1 MQNSGSDRGIISYG
15 AYVPYYRLQRSAI
28 TAALGTGGGRGT
40 RSVAS
45 YDEDATSMAVEASR
59 IALRNS
65 ALGNS
70 ALGNSAPK
78 SGATQNASI
87 VPDSIYF
94 ASATPPYLDKTNA
107 TAIHAALDLPSRV
120 FAGDVGGSPRS
131 VNAALRSALDGSRP
145 TLVVA
150 SDVRS
155 GRPGSSDESNTG
167 DAAVAWLIGSDD
179 DGPVIASWRGGA
191 SATAEFLD
199 RWRQPEWNYS
209 RVWEERF
216 GEHAYLPLV
225 TEAAEAA
232 FKECQIDPSEV
243 DSVVVTGLHA
253 RSVRGAARAAGVD
266 GAKIASDMTDVVGNT
281 GTPHAGLVLSA
292 VLDDA
297 KPGTTIMVIH
307 LADGVDVGFYTT
319 TDAIA
324 EHHSDRPVA
333 VQVEQTDDSLAY
345 NTFLTWRGF
354 LDREPPRRPDPEPPA
369 APPSLRSQRWKYGF
383 VGSQDQSTGA
393 VHLPPHR
400 VSVKGGAVDEME
412 SIPMADVEAT
422 VVTFTIDRLAYSLS
436 PPVIAVV
443 IDFDGGGRFQCQL
456 TDANPDDVKIGDRV
470 AMTFRRLGTANGIH
484 NYFWKARPVAAT

>member
-1 MQNSGSDRGIISYG
+1 MQNGANDRGILAYG
-15 AYVPYYRLQRSAI
+15 AYLPYYRLEKAAI
-28 TAALGTGGGRGT
+28 TAALGSGGGRGT

-45 YDEDATSMAVEASR
+45 YDEDATSMAVEACR
-59 IALRNS
+59 LTLRDS
-65 ALGNS
+65 DV
-70 ALGNSAPK
+70 
-78 SGATQNASI
+78 T
-87 VPDSIYF
+87 PDSVYF

-107 TAIHAALDLPSRV
+107 NAIHAALDLPSRV

-131 VNAALRSALDGSRP
+131 VNAALRSALDASRP

-155 GRPGSSDESNTG
+155 GRPGSSDEANTG
-167 DAAVAWLIGSDD
+167 DAAVAWLIGSEE

-232 FKECQIDPSEV
+232 FKECQIDPADV
-243 DSVVVTGLHA
+243 DVVVLTGLHA
-253 RSVRGAARAAGVD
+253 RAVRGAARAAGVE
-266 GAKIASDMTDVVGNT
+266 GAKIASDLTDVVGNT
-281 GTPHAGLVLSA
+281 GTPHAGLILSS
-292 VLDDA
+292 VLDNASPD
-297 KPGTTIMVIH
+297 TTIMVIH

-319 TDAIA
+319 TPSI
-324 EHHSDRPVA
+324 EQYQSDRPLEMQLEGA
-333 VQVEQTDDSLAY
+333 TSPLDY
-345 NTFLTWRGF
+345 NTFLTWRGM
-354 LDREPPRRPDPEPPA
+354 LDREPPRRPDPESPA
-369 APPSLRSQRWKYGF
+369 APPSLRSQRWKYAF
-383 VGSQDQSTGA
+383 VGSKDRSSGA
-393 VHLPPHR
+393 IHLPPQR
-400 VSVKGGAVDEME
+400 VSVRGGAVDEME
-412 SIPMADVEAT
+412 PVPMADVEAT

-484 NYFWKARPVAAT
+484 NYFWKARPVAKP